1 MRTQHPVIRLLSRA
15 TLITLMSAASW
26 VAAQS
31 LPALQYYNGIPYVS
45 GGIGS
50 DEARIFKEQRKK
62 YPLSLNFGQQIGERT
77 AFAAD
82 VQVVIR
88 NEDDA
93 TILNINS
100 DGPYC
105 LVDIEPGRYTLHATY
120 LGDTQ
125 SREFEIKTGSPQSI
139 DIVWPQDVL
148 APTN

>member
-1 MRTQHPVIRLLSRA
+1 MRKQHPIIRFFTRA
-15 TLITLMSAASW
+15 SAIALISTASL
-26 VAAQS
+26 VSAQS
-31 LPALQYYNGIPYVS
+31 LPALQYYNGVPYIT

-50 DEARIFKEQRKK
+50 DEARLFKEQRKK

-88 NEDDA
+88 DEQDA

-125 SREFEIKTGSPQSI
+125 SREFEIKTGSPQKI
-139 DIVWPQDVL
+139 NIVWSQDVL